1 MLCKYVCVL
10 YSNSYEFV
18 TSVFITDVTNRFELW
33 ALNET
38 SKAYGYGQNSC
49 QRK

>member
-10 YSNSYEFV
+10 YSNSYEFNI
-18 TSVFITDVTNRFELW
+18 SYKDHFELW

-38 SKAYGYGQNSC
+38 SKAYGYG
-49 QRK
+49 